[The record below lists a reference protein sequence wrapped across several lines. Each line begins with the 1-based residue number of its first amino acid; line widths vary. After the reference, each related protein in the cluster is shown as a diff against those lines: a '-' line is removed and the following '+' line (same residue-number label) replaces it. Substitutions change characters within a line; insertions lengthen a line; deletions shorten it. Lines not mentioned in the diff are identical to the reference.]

1 VTRRRG
7 WVLVLAAIALL
18 MGVWRVLPAGS
29 PPLYDG
35 NCIADPYRLLGGSPA
50 PQATSKVF
58 PASPSFPTSEV
69 FTGETPP
76 QAQLL
81 MQGSTFDNT
90 TALTISITPV
100 PAPSIKPRHG
110 VIEGNVYKFAALSPT
125 GTEVEPGTG
134 TPVTIVLRAT
144 TSIPAPVIDRF
155 NGSTWTPLPTFNS
168 GCGNTFELTS
178 TQLGE
183 FAAVGPAG
191 ATPAPSGSGG
201 GIPVVAI
208 VGGLVVL
215 LLVAVVV
222 LLSLESGRRRAR

>member
-7 WVLVLAAIALL
+7 WVVVLAAVALL
-18 MGVWRVLPAGS
+18 TAVWRVLPAGS

-35 NCIADPYRLLGGSPA
+35 NCIADPYRLLGASPA
-50 PQATSKVF
+50 AGAVSKVF
-58 PASPSFPTSEV
+58 PASASFPTSEV

-81 MQGSTFDNT
+81 MQGGTFDNS

-100 PAPSIKPRHG
+100 PAPSVKPRDR

-125 GTEVEPGTG
+125 GTELQPRTG

-144 TSIPAPVIDRF
+144 KSVPAPVIDRF
-155 NGSTWTPLPTFNS
+155 NGSTWTPLATFNS

-191 ATPAPSGSGG
+191 GTPTPSRSAGG
-201 GIPVVAI
+201 VPVAAI
-208 VGGLVVL
+208 VGGLAIL
-215 LLVAVVV
+215 LLVAVIA
-222 LLSLESGRRRAR
+222 LFSLERGRRRAR